1 MDPYLEDP
9 YTWAGFH
16 NSLVGEIMT
25 ALNRRITPAYFA
37 QIEQRVYIS
46 DQDDP
51 GRRTIVPDV
60 RVLGGGARKG
70 KPNPA
75 GGEMALGGVAVCEP
89 VSVTT
94 VIDEEVRESYLRVVE
109 RDSRR
114 VVTVIEVLSPTNK
127 VPGSLGR
134 AEYTRK
140 RAAILRSETNWV
152 EIDLLRAGEPVY
164 AEEPYPVC
172 EYTAHVSKVADRPQG
187 MIWPIRLAQRLPVIP
202 IPLRGRD
209 PDVMLDLQ
217 PLVGEVYDRSACG
230 VWVDYTKDPTP
241 PLPPESAAWAEGVLK
256 AAELR

>member
-16 NSLVGEIMT
+16 NLLVGEVMT

-37 QIEQRVYIS
+37 QIEQRVYVS

-51 GRRTIVPDV
+51 GRRTIVSDV
-60 RVLGGGARKG
+60 RVLKGGRKG
-70 KPNPA
+70 RPKPDGAATPA
-75 GGEMALGGVAVCEP
+75 GVAVAEP

-94 VIDEEVRESYLRVVE
+94 VIDEEIREPYLTVVE

-114 VVTVIEVLSPTNK
+114 VVTVVEVLSPTNK
-127 VPGSLGR
+127 MAGSLGR

-152 EIDLLRAGEPVY
+152 EIDLLRAGVPVY
-164 AEEPYPVC
+164 AEEPYPAC
-172 EYTAHVSKVADRPQG
+172 EYTVHVSKVGDRPRG
-187 MIWPIRLAQRLPVIP
+187 MIWPIRLAQHLPAIP

-209 PDVMLDLQ
+209 PDVTLDLQ
-217 PLVGEVYDRSACG
+217 PLTAEVYERSACD
-230 VWVDYTKDPTP
+230 VWIDYRKNPVP
-241 PLPPESAAWAEGVLK
+241 PLPPDLAAWADAL
-256 AAELR
+256 LREKKRR